1 MVKMV
6 ENWVK
11 KLVLEN
17 IGALISGTTFN
28 LLGDV
33 ITEILKLVKFLL
45 SCIFRTGSIVDDE

>member
-17 IGALISGTTFN
+17 IGTLISGTTFN

-45 SCIFRTGSIVDDE
+45 SCIFRPGSIVDEE